1 MYLKWAYQRVD
12 FFFSLVGDKCETFP
26 VRKEAAPACFSS
38 SNKSSNIRF
47 LLRKLW
53 WTAWLKSEKKMDNGE
68 ADRER
73 TRRGVI
79 LRIGLLMTFLF
90 LFFDSDVQQRQRGN
104 LSSTTNSITSGI
116 TSNPNT
122 NVLLSTPTPQQTAEF
137 LDRLNK
143 LTTVNSDTINTR
155 DLSQIF
161 PRNVSG
167 LFQGVWDYRTATT
180 IGTGTAGNGGDNN
193 LRKFPWN
200 AARHGGFM
208 VRHPSP

>member
-1 MYLKWAYQRVD
+1 
-12 FFFSLVGDKCETFP
+12 
-26 VRKEAAPACFSS
+26 
-38 SNKSSNIRF
+38 
-47 LLRKLW
+47 
-53 WTAWLKSEKKMDNGE
+53 MDNGE

-104 LSSTTNSITSGI
+104 LSSTTNSITNGI
-116 TSNPNT
+116 SSNPNS